1 MIKRNIKDIVSLI
14 IATLVLCV
22 FVSCGS
28 EKNEVANWDL
38 TEEQQDSVHFSKYH
52 HYNVGTNFV
61 VVKDSLDLRPIPE
74 GWPMTIDFM
83 LDSAVIVEGEDFVI
97 TEIFMPDTNDSLYA
111 DSVWV
116 RVGTDGKP
124 LGWVPETSM
133 LERSIPVGPIARSIY
148 WFSTYHLYWFLVVV
162 VVAGA
167 LVLYRKKRNKSLG
180 LIFNI
185 HKMDS
190 FYPTA
195 FCVSIATAAMLY
207 ATIQTFMPDNW
218 VEFSYHYNL
227 NPIGQPFLISL
238 FLVFTWL
245 SVILL
250 LSVVYDLWRVLS
262 AIDFLSFMFGL
273 LSWGGVIYI
282 VTTTTAEYYIGY
294 AIYICY
300 VSFALYQYMRHKGI
314 VRKNNK

>member
-1 MIKRNIKDIVSLI
+1 MNKLEIRNISFLIVT
-14 IATLVLCV
+14 ALVLCV
-22 FVSCGS
+22 FASCGGD
-28 EKNEVANWDL
+28 KVDVANWDL
-38 TEEQQDSVHFSKYH
+38 TEYQQDSVHFSKYH

-61 VVKDSLDLRPIPE
+61 VVKDSLDLRSIPE

-83 LDSAVIVEGEDFVI
+83 LDSAVVFEGEDFVV
-97 TEIFMPDTNDSLYA
+97 TEIFMPNNEDSLSM

-124 LGWVPETSM
+124 LGWVPETLL
-133 LERSIPVGPIARSIY
+133 LERSIPVGPISRCIY
-148 WFSTYHLYWFLVVV
+148 WFSTYHLYWFLIVV
-162 VVAGA
+162 VVAGV
-167 LVLYRKKRNKSLG
+167 LVVYRKKRNKSLG

-218 VEFSYHYNL
+218 IEFSYHYSL
-227 NPIGQPFLISL
+227 NPLGQPFLISL

-282 VTTTTAEYYIGY
+282 VTTTTAEYYVGY
-294 AIYICY
+294 AIYLGY
-300 VSFALYQYMRHKGI
+300 VGFALYQYMRHKGI
-314 VRKNNK
+314 IWKNDQ